1 MKKVLVYG
9 MTNLTGGIENYI
21 YNLTK
26 EFRGVFQFDFLIH
39 FESMAF
45 EKEMRENGSQ
55 IFYIPGKG
63 QGILTHLRAF
73 FHFLREHREYR
84 VIYFNVM
91 DPMVFPTVMAARLM
105 GRKCVVHSHNG
116 DMMKSKVQK
125 ICRFFLNLAVNQRMS
140 CAQCA
145 SEYLFGKRKRKQT
158 VVIHNKIDTEKYL
171 FDQDVRAR
179 KRRELGIEDQ
189 FVICHVGR
197 LTHQKNPKGV
207 IDILAET
214 VKKDKDVI
222 LLSVGTGDMKEE
234 VRQYAKAKH
243 VTERIRFLGVRQDVN
258 EIMQASDVFILPSF
272 YEGLP
277 IVGIEAQ
284 ASGLPCL
291 FSDCVTRETDITGNC
306 QFLSLD
312 DKARWADEIIRCR
325 GMERNNQGQQVMKQG
340 YDLKHPLDKNII
352 RKCLDSKREKS
363 CGK

>member
-1 MKKVLVYG
+1 M
-9 MTNLTGGIENYI
+9 
-21 YNLTK
+21 
-26 EFRGVFQFDFLIH
+26 
-39 FESMAF
+39 
-45 EKEMRENGSQ
+45 Q
-55 IFYIPGKG
+55 IFSES
-63 QGILTHLRAF
+63 T
-73 FHFLREHREYR
+73 
-84 VIYFNVM
+84 
-91 DPMVFPTVMAARLM
+91 
-105 GRKCVVHSHNG
+105 
-116 DMMKSKVQK
+116 
-125 ICRFFLNLAVNQRMS
+125 VNQRMS

-325 GMERNNQGQQVMKQG
+325 GMERNNQGQQVMKHG
-340 YDLKHPLDKNII
+340 V
-352 RKCLDSKREKS
+352 
-363 CGK
+363 